1 MRLTL
6 REFKAEYELYK
17 NDFDYEL
24 LLRATNTTYE
34 KAKLK
39 ARQAEEWF

>member
-6 REFKAEYELYK
+6 REFKKEYELYK

-24 LLRATNTTYE
+24 LLRATTTTYE